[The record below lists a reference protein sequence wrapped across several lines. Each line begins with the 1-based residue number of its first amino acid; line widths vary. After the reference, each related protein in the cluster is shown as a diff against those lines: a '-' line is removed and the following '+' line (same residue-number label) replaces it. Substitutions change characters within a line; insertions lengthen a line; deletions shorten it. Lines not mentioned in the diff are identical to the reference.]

1 MTSAATIALK
11 SAPSRTIHD
20 RMAGVEAAAGGA
32 RKPSGRRAGGRVRS
46 FRVPRSGRRSGWCG
60 HRGTPGG
67 SVVVISARLVQAP
80 PAGTCR
86 DSRPGQ
92 AAPRWIP
99 RLGRPSGIHRG
110 PSTVT
115 RSTQNHHRNFIPS
128 FRFLPHIPQQTMS
141 VNLRTRNDMPGGTVD
156 EMQVWTIIVI
166 ETPSGGLLL
175 AISSPASCHEA
186 VCLARAT
193 S

>member
-1 MTSAATIALK
+1 LK

-46 FRVPRSGRRSGWCG
+46 FRVPPVRAPLRMVRTSRNTRAERSRDQRAAS
-60 HRGTPGG
+60 PG
-67 SVVVISARLVQAP
+67 A